1 MRTSRQGWDDVN
13 RDNFNSS
20 LRTLGRQNVLKKMD
34 RENICLRPD
43 VTTETATRE
52 KRDHLKVRKQM
63 GNKVDTCNIQAVLT
77 TCVRSHEQV
86 EVFLSTLINSTSVK
100 HLCLF
105 TSELYAS
112 ALILTIPKKILR
124 GILYQKIS

>member
-1 MRTSRQGWDDVN
+1 
-13 RDNFNSS
+13 
-20 LRTLGRQNVLKKMD
+20 
-34 RENICLRPD
+34 
-43 VTTETATRE
+43 
-52 KRDHLKVRKQM
+52 M